1 MIGIPVPFRFR
12 RSHARAANTNVEI
25 GGTGAVAARRV
36 GLMSSRSTDLTR
48 IFTRFDAVLE
58 SLAAIGL
65 AETRDP
71 NRLDV
76 SSLPRPEMLARLLTD
91 ISSVWRQQRGE
102 LTQGAATVQD
112 IDSPEALISFAAI
125 NDLDIVFENR
135 KVASLSAED
144 LPAVMLTNDGMGRML
159 IARRGRAFAA
169 LHAGQPYSIDKDA
182 LAAEEAGTI
191 FLVRPRSLA
200 TTSTPAEFMSAMA
213 GAESADPVRGILS
226 FMTAR
231 HRKLVVQLLIAAIF
245 SNMMLLA
252 LPIYSGLIFDR
263 VIPHSAF
270 DTLWA
275 ISIGV
280 TIALLADIAVRWVR
294 LKIQDALASA
304 ASAAVQASV
313 MRKLLEAKM
322 AEAPRSAGAIAL
334 RLRNLDGMTQLV
346 PQLVTGVL
354 VDVPFLLFVFLLL
367 WLNGGPVVLAP
378 ILGIAIL
385 VGLHHWTNLGSEA
398 EQVRSTALMQLQ
410 SNRLTEA
417 VEVLEMIKSTRS
429 ELRTLNRFER
439 IFDEFS
445 YSSHV
450 VRLWQSLAAYANA
463 TIGQMMIAMVLI
475 IGAYE
480 ISAGHMTVGGLT
492 TCSLL
497 VGRIIAPIGQL
508 VSVVHRMM
516 QSRAMLK
523 SLSDDAKYQSEAAG
537 DDSGAMRAPTRCA
550 LRLKD
555 VSFSYSDQ
563 GTLQIDGLST
573 TILPGERVAIVGRS
587 GSGKSTLLRLIARL
601 AEPDKGAVLLDDFDV
616 RQYAPSDLR
625 RALGY
630 MGQTPGLVDDTL
642 MKNLTFG
649 LDRLDPAQFD
659 LMMRLTGVTDF
670 AAAHPRGFAMNVGP
684 RGERLSGGERQ
695 SVALARLLL
704 ADPQVFLLDEPT
716 SSMDTMLE
724 TRLVKNLGEFIGG
737 RTLIVATHRAPVL
750 QLVNRIIWLDSGR
763 LVADGPKAEVLARMS
778 GAAA

>member
-1 MIGIPVPFRFR
+1 M
-12 RSHARAANTNVEI
+12 
-25 GGTGAVAARRV
+25 
-36 GLMSSRSTDLTR
+36 LSRSIDLTR
-48 IFTRFDAVLE
+48 VSARFDAAID

-65 AETRDP
+65 TETRDP

-76 SSLPRPEMLARLLTD
+76 SNLPSPDMLARLLTE
-91 ISSVWRQQRGE
+91 ISSVWREQRGE
-102 LTQGAATVQD
+102 LTHRTAAVQE
-112 IDSPEALISFAAI
+112 IDSPEALVSFAAI
-125 NDLDIVFENR
+125 NDIDVVFENR
-135 KVASLSAED
+135 LVASLSTED

-159 IARRGRAFAA
+159 VARRGRSFVAH
-169 LHAGQPYSIDKDA
+169 HAGKSYLIDKDA

-200 TTSTPAEFMSAMA
+200 PGGNLAELISAVA
-213 GAESADPVRGILS
+213 GPEPADPVRGILR

-231 HRKLVVQLLIAAIF
+231 HRKLMVQLLIAAAF

-280 TIALLADIAVRWVR
+280 TLALLADIAVRWVR

-304 ASAAVQASV
+304 ASSAVQASV

-322 AEAPRSAGAIAL
+322 VEAPRSAGAIAL
-334 RLRNLDGMTQLV
+334 RLTQLV
-346 PQLVTGVL
+346 PQLVTGVV
-354 VDVPFLLFVFLLL
+354 VDIPFLLLVFSLL

-378 ILGIAIL
+378 ILGIAVLIA
-385 VGLHHWTNLGSEA
+385 VHHWTNLGSEA

-417 VEVLEMIKSTRS
+417 VEVLEMIKATRT
-429 ELRTLNRFER
+429 ELRILNRFER
-439 IFDEFS
+439 IFDEFA

-450 VRLWQSLAAYANA
+450 VRLWQGVAGYANA
-463 TIGQMMIAMVLI
+463 TVGQMMVAMVLI

-480 ISAGHMTVGGLT
+480 ISSGNMTVGGLS

-508 VSVVHRMM
+508 ISVIHRMI

-523 SLSDDAKYQSEAAG
+523 SLADENRYESEVAG
-537 DDSGAMRAPTRCA
+537 DDSGALRAPMRCS
-550 LRLKD
+550 LRLNN
-555 VSFSYSDQ
+555 VSFSYCDQ
-563 GTLQIDGLST
+563 GALQIDSLSA
-573 TILPGERVAIVGRS
+573 TIRPGERVAIVGRS

-601 AEPDKGAVLLDDFDV
+601 AEPDKGSILLDDFDV
-616 RQYAPSDLR
+616 RQYAPSQLR
-625 RALGY
+625 QALGY
-630 MGQTPGLVDDTL
+630 MGQTTGLVDDTL

-649 LDRLDPAQFD
+649 LDQLDPEKFS
-659 LMMRLTGVTDF
+659 LMMRLTGVADF
-670 AAAHPRGFAMNVGP
+670 AAGHPRGFGMHVGP

-704 ADPQVFLLDEPT
+704 ANPGALLLDEPT

-724 TRLVKNLGEFIGG
+724 ARLVKNLAEFIGD
-737 RTLIVATHRAPVL
+737 RTFIVATHRAPVL
-750 QLVNRIIWLDSGR
+750 QLVDRIIWLDSGR
-763 LVADGPKAEVLARMS
+763 LVADGPKADVLKRMS
-778 GAAA
+778 GVAA